1 MPECFTVAE
10 DTDRGQ
16 AFAVSFHRAGE
27 VRVGRVPR
35 PPIPIIVLAGF
46 LGSGKT
52 TVLNHLLRNSLDVR
66 IGVVV
71 NDFGA
76 INVDAMLIAGQTDSM
91 ITSSG
96 GCLCCVSDGGE
107 IAGLLDQLA
116 APAADIDVIVIE
128 ASGIAEP
135 GAMVQLVFQAL
146 DERMAY
152 GGLLEVVDAEAFPA
166 SRAEHP
172 ELDRHVEVAD
182 LVIINKVD
190 RIEPAERTRRQE
202 QVRELNPVA
211 PIVCTVEGRLDP
223 ALLYELKTRP
233 HHQPTLAEGDHDH
246 QSHDHDRSAHLHDK
260 FESLSFST
268 EHGLH
273 PRRLMAL
280 LDEDLT
286 GVFRIKGLARF
297 AVPGHQPRYAIGKV
311 GPSLR
316 LDPERRPSPKD
327 RSSQLVLIGSGL
339 DPDRLHADLEAC
351 IATDA
356 EAAVLTEDDLMGVLR
371 FTGQL

>member
-1 MPECFTVAE
+1 M
-10 DTDRGQ
+10 
-16 AFAVSFHRAGE
+16 
-27 VRVGRVPR
+27 PR

-76 INVDAMLIAGQTDSM
+76 INIDAMLIAGQTDSM
-91 ITSSG
+91 ITTSG

-107 IAGLLDQLA
+107 IAGMLDQLA

-146 DERMAY
+146 DARMAY

-166 SRAEHP
+166 SRIEHP
-172 ELDRHVEVAD
+172 ELERHVEVAD
-182 LVIINKVD
+182 LVIINKID
-190 RIEPAERTRRQE
+190 RIDEAERILRQQ

-211 PIVCTVEGRLDP
+211 PIVGTVEGRIDP
-223 ALLYELKTRP
+223 ALLYELKVRP
-233 HHQPTLAEGDHDH
+233 NHQPTLAEADHDH
-246 QSHDHDRSAHLHDK
+246 DHGHNDHDHLHDR

-268 EHGLH
+268 EQELH

-280 LDEDLT
+280 LDDDLT

-297 AVPGHQPRYAIGKV
+297 AVPGHRPRYAIGKV

-316 LDPERRPSPKD
+316 LDPERRPSGDP
-327 RSSQLVLIGSGL
+327 SSQLVLIGSGL
-339 DPDRLHADLEAC
+339 DPVRLNAELEAC
-351 IATDA
+351 IATAD
-356 EAAVLTEDDLMGVLR
+356 EAAALTEDDLMGVLR
-371 FTGQL
+371 FTGQLQEQDPT

>member
-1 MPECFTVAE
+1 M
-10 DTDRGQ
+10 
-16 AFAVSFHRAGE
+16 
-27 VRVGRVPR
+27 PR

-52 TVLNHLLRNSLDVR
+52 TVLNHLLRHSLDVR

-76 INVDAMLIAGQTDSM
+76 INIDAMLIAGQTDSM
-91 ITSSG
+91 ITTSG

-107 IAGLLDQLA
+107 IAGMLDRLA
-116 APAADIDVIVIE
+116 TPAADIDVIVIE

-146 DERMAY
+146 DARMAY

-166 SRAEHP
+166 TRVEHP
-172 ELDRHVEVAD
+172 ELERHVEVAD
-182 LVIINKVD
+182 LVVINKVD
-190 RIEPAERTRRQE
+190 RIGEAERTLRQE
-202 QVRELNPVA
+202 EARELNPVA

-233 HHQPTLAEGDHDH
+233 HHQPTLAEADHDH
-246 QSHDHDRSAHLHDK
+246 DDHDQDGPAHLHDK

-280 LDEDLT
+280 LDDDLT
-286 GVFRIKGLARF
+286 GVFRIKGLVRF
-297 AVPGHQPRYAIGKV
+297 AGPGPQPRYAIGKV

-316 LDPERRPSPKD
+316 LDPERRTAAD

-339 DPDRLHADLEAC
+339 DTDRLNAELEAC
-351 IATDA
+351 IASEA
-356 EAAVLTEDDLMGVLR
+356 EAAELTEDDLMGVLR

>member
-1 MPECFTVAE
+1 M
-10 DTDRGQ
+10 
-16 AFAVSFHRAGE
+16 
-27 VRVGRVPR
+27 PR

-46 LGSGKT
+46 LGAGKT
-52 TVLNHLLRNSLDVR
+52 TVLNHLLRHSLDVR

-76 INVDAMLIAGQTDSM
+76 INIDAMLIAGQTDSM
-91 ITSSG
+91 ITTSG

-107 IAGLLDQLA
+107 IAGMLDRLA

-146 DERMAY
+146 DARMAY

-166 SRAEHP
+166 TRAEHP

-182 LVIINKVD
+182 LVIINKAD
-190 RIEPAERTRRQE
+190 RLDPDELALRQQ
-202 QVRELNPVA
+202 QVRELNSVA
-211 PIVCTVEGRLDP
+211 PIVCTVEGRIDP
-223 ALLYELKTRP
+223 ALLYELKVRP
-233 HHQPTLAEGDHDH
+233 NHQPTLAEADLDHDH
-246 QSHDHDRSAHLHDK
+246 DHDQDHDDHGHLHDR

-268 EHGLH
+268 EQPLH

-280 LDEDLT
+280 LDDDLT
-286 GVFRIKGLARF
+286 GVFRIKGLVRF

-316 LDPERRPSPKD
+316 IDPERRPAADSG
-327 RSSQLVLIGSGL
+327 SSLVLIGSGL
-339 DPDRLHADLEAC
+339 DAGQLNADLEAC
-351 IATDA
+351 IATAD
-356 EAAVLTEDDLMGVLR
+356 EAADLTEDDLMGVLR